1 MAFGLGLGLG
11 FLFSHLAGIAGMATK
26 TPENYGAV
34 GDGVADDRPAFVAA
48 AAAMALDP
56 SIILSLTK
64 GKTYRIGSAG
74 DITFPAGSVVLGY
87 GLINIAAAAS
97 FVFGA
102 DSRVCN
108 IAFQTN
114 QDRPII
120 SLVSKDRV
128 FLWDVKFTGDGKGA
142 WEEQG
147 KVSQDAVY
155 IETAEGC
162 ALYGCYAYNLGGSL
176 MRCKTTNGGRGGNA
190 AIGCV
195 ARECNNAFFADYA
208 GEYMSVTG
216 CLADGCNTGAR
227 VSGGNFVWTGGQIV
241 WCRNGARIEDGG
253 NDSHCTFNGVAIN
266 HAGAKA
272 VWVDAT
278 AHGGT
283 TISNGIWFHAC
294 TFYGGAMYF
303 VGVYI
308 GCRFEA
314 CTLSA
319 VEWYMSLTNTGS
331 SIQLLDSRYTSAS
344 HTVVN
349 TTTVAKL
356 AVVQDRGKLLNGTAD
371 AGPTLA
377 V

>member
-1 MAFGLGLGLG
+1 
-11 FLFSHLAGIAGMATK
+11 
-26 TPENYGAV
+26 
-34 GDGVADDRPAFVAA
+34 
-48 AAAMALDP
+48 MALDP

-120 SLVSKDRV
+120 SLVLEGPRV
-128 FLWDVKFTGDGKGA
+128 PLGREIHWRREGRVGGA
-142 WEEQG
+142 G

-216 CLADGCNTGAR
+216 CPDGCNTGAR
-227 VSGGNFVWTGGQIV
+227 VSGGNFVWTGGQLS
-241 WCRNGARIEDGG
+241 GAETARA
-253 NDSHCTFNGVAIN
+253 SRTVA
-266 HAGAKA
+266 
-272 VWVDAT
+272 
-278 AHGGT
+278 
-283 TISNGIWFHAC
+283 
-294 TFYGGAMYF
+294 
-303 VGVYI
+303 
-308 GCRFEA
+308 
-314 CTLSA
+314 
-319 VEWYMSLTNTGS
+319 
-331 SIQLLDSRYTSAS
+331 
-344 HTVVN
+344 
-349 TTTVAKL
+349 TTVIARSTESRSITPGEGRL
-356 AVVQDRGKLLNGTAD
+356 GRRHRARRHHYQQWYLVPRLHLLRRCHVFCRRLHRLPIRGVRCPPSSGT
-371 AGPTLA
+371 
-377 V
+377 